1 MNAKKI
7 LEELLDLQSN
17 GHDLEN
23 VELYLTTD
31 SDSDSD
37 VETIS
42 YVDKNCFMGVEETLK

>member
-7 LEELLDLQSN
+7 LGELLDLQSN

-23 VELYLTTD
+23 VEVYFT
-31 SDSDSD
+31 SDSD

-42 YVDKNCFMGVEETLK
+42 YFDNNCFIGIKETLN